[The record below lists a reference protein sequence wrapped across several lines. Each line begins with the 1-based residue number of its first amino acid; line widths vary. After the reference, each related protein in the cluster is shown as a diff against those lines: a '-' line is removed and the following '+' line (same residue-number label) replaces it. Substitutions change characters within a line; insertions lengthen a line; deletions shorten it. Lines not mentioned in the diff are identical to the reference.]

1 MDGWEGMPQSS
12 SKFNLKLFADKETYQ
27 AVEDLAKLQNKT
39 AHQLAM
45 EIIRSYVAAE
55 QNGKRDV

>member
-1 MDGWEGMPQSS
+1 MPQSS
-12 SKFNLKLFADKETYQ
+12 GKFNLKLFADKETYQ

-39 AHQLAM
+39 PHQLAM

-55 QNGKRDV
+55 QNGKSAE